1 MSKIFLF
8 ICRIVIGLTFIFSGF
23 TKAVDPMGFAI
34 KIEDYLIAF
43 QMDWFSPVAL
53 PFAIF
58 MIAVEFLFG
67 FYLVIG
73 FHVRIVAPL
82 ILILMSSMTLL
93 TFYSA
98 VFNPVSDCGCFGDA
112 VKITNWQTFWK
123 NVVLMIFTV
132 SLFYLRKQYNS
143 SGDNSIKKILCAI
156 AGVAYI
162 IGLTFYS
169 YNNLPIMDF
178 RPYKIG
184 THIASGMVIPDD
196 AEQPEYETI
205 FIMEK
210 DGEKKTFTID
220 DYPYEDSTWV
230 YVDTETKTIKK
241 GYTPPLREFSL
252 LDPEFGDVT
261 GSVINHKGTSFL
273 MIAPHLDKAKGSI
286 KQFAEL
292 SNAAKQKDIPFYCV
306 TASDVA
312 VAANFDTKNNTNF
325 DYLQCDE
332 TVLKTIIRSNPGL
345 IMLYDGTVVGKWHFR
360 NIPDKEI
367 INNPFSYA
375 LNQSVEK
382 NKQLVSW
389 VNILLLIA
397 ISTILINRKN
407 K

>member
-8 ICRIVIGLTFIFSGF
+8 ICRMVVGLTFIFSGF

-43 QMDWFSPVAL
+43 QMEWFSPIAL
-53 PFAIF
+53 PLAITL
-58 MIAVEFLFG
+58 IAVEFLMG
-67 FYLVIG
+67 FYLIVG
-73 FHVRIVAPL
+73 FHIRIVAPL
-82 ILILMSSMTLL
+82 ILIMMSGLTLL
-93 TFYSA
+93 TLYSA
-98 VFNPVSDCGCFGDA
+98 IFNPVSDCGCFGDA

-132 SLFYLRKQYNS
+132 GLFYLRKQYNN
-143 SGDNSIKKILCAI
+143 SGDNSIFKILCAI

-162 IGLTFYS
+162 LVLTFYS

-184 THIASGMVIPDD
+184 THIASGMTIPDD

-205 FIMEK
+205 FIMERN
-210 DGEKKTFTID
+210 GEKQTFTMD

-230 YVDTETKTIKK
+230 FVDSETKIIRE
-241 GYTPPLREFSL
+241 GFTPPLQEFSL
-252 LDPEFGDVT
+252 IDPEFGDVT
-261 GSVINHKGTSFL
+261 GSVINHRGTSFL

-292 SNAAKQKDIPFYCV
+292 SNAAKQKNIPFYCV
-306 TASDVA
+306 TASDVGG
-312 VAANFDTKNNTNF
+312 VTDF
-325 DYLQCDE
+325 DYLQSDE
-332 TVLKTIIRSNPGL
+332 TLLKTIIRSNPGL
-345 IMLYDGTVVGKWHFR
+345 VMLYDGVVVGKWHF
-360 NIPDKEI
+360 NNLPDKEI
-367 INNPFSYA
+367 VNNPLSYT
-375 LNQSVEK
+375 LNQSIEK

-397 ISTILINRKN
+397 FTAILINRKN
-407 K
+407 KK